1 MAEKGESS
9 HRNDCLPAFA
19 DVCWATSLQT
29 LNSISSKI
37 FVSNHLEWAQTTGK
51 PQHEAEF
58 DEHH

>member
-9 HRNDCLPAFA
+9 HRNDCLPASA

-51 PQHEAEF
+51 P
-58 DEHH
+58 